1 MLTTIASIVV
11 TFIFT
16 GVIGNLLLQ
25 KWQHR
30 TWVNQQQFLGEEK
43 HYFALTALWEEL
55 MNLASRRLWRM
66 RRLLFAVDDGDN
78 AKIQQRLS
86 EYDAVLSEWNEKFH
100 SISVRLT
107 LYASR
112 HLNEQL
118 EHELQRSFLIAGM
131 HLEQLAKARRVTGS
145 IDRKL
150 VAEVR
155 RQLNGLSAQ
164 ISRFNL
170 ATLEAVHEQRVRTY
184 YGVEVEFSREH
195 LDQFGTWELLKALF
209 KPGIEPLRVFRPPA
223 NVGTPSRSG
232 L

>member
-30 TWVNQQQFLGEEK
+30 TWVNQQQFFGEEK

-66 RRLLFAVDDGDN
+66 RRLLFAISDGDN

-100 SISVRLT
+100 SMSVRLT

-112 HLNEQL
+112 HLNEAL
-118 EHELQRSFLIAGM
+118 EHELQQSFLIAGM
-131 HLEQLAKARRVTGS
+131 HLEQLAKARRATGS
-145 IDRKL
+145 ADRKL
-150 VAEVR
+150 LAEVR
-155 RQLNGLSAQ
+155 RQLNNLSAQ

-170 ATLEAVHEQRVRTY
+170 ATLEAVH
-184 YGVEVEFSREH
+184 
-195 LDQFGTWELLKALF
+195 
-209 KPGIEPLRVFRPPA
+209 
-223 NVGTPSRSG
+223 
-232 L
+232 